1 MTTPP
6 LPESPCLRV
15 KLDYLSTNDT
25 ELGSRFY
32 LSYAGSAPTGGNCAT
47 IAADIAAAW
56 ASHIA
61 GLVTNVYSL
70 VEVDVLD
77 IATNSGASG
86 QWTGSNSGGLGGG
99 SVTENTAVNVE
110 FQIARRY
117 RGGKPRM
124 FLPPSETSNLADGS
138 HWTSSFLTSVNTAM
152 TAFMAEIEAL
162 SVGAVGALGHVN
174 LSYYQ
179 GFKNITNSSGRERAV
194 PTYRNTALLDVVQG
208 YAAKSVVG
216 SQRRR
221 RTSTTY

>member
-1 MTTPP
+1 
-6 LPESPCLRV
+6 
-15 KLDYLSTNDT
+15 
-25 ELGSRFY
+25 
-32 LSYAGSAPTGGNCAT
+32 
-47 IAADIAAAW
+47 
-56 ASHIA
+56 
-61 GLVTNVYSL
+61 
-70 VEVDVLD
+70 
-77 IATNSGASG
+77 
-86 QWTGSNSGGLGGG
+86 
-99 SVTENTAVNVE
+99 
-110 FQIARRY
+110 
-117 RGGKPRM
+117 
-124 FLPPSETSNLADGS
+124 
-138 HWTSSFLTSVNTAM
+138 M